1 MSALLYR
8 HTNPGYG
15 PVSGSS
21 VWGQEL
27 RSQQRGCQARLHL
40 RGGPAQ
46 GCPYLVVVRSGEQE
60 VVEGVALVGIITA
73 VVAEVTTGVGVE
85 WADH

>member
-1 MSALLYR
+1 MSSKVA
-8 HTNPGYG
+8 
-15 PVSGSS
+15 
-21 VWGQEL
+21 W
-27 RSQQRGCQARLHL
+27 

>member
-1 MSALLYR
+1 MSSKVA
-8 HTNPGYG
+8 
-15 PVSGSS
+15 
-21 VWGQEL
+21 
-27 RSQQRGCQARLHL
+27 L

-60 VVEGVALVGIITA
+60 VVEQGVALVGIITA
-73 VVAEVTTGVGVE
+73 VVAEVTTGVRVE